1 MDISICHSVEEFIT
15 LFKEYSKTTEDERKT
30 KLLQERD
37 YYHTANKFPQWVQ
50 ESLESF
56 KQQVIDMASAT
67 KPLKTTETFKVQ
79 AGYPH
84 EVSVERKRML
94 REYGIKQDSNI
105 ERDEFL
111 IPKLTAQDFLLMAK
125 EENLL
130 SISTP
135 KDTEFIREIVMVD
148 TNTSSTLIIFYV
160 ISRKARTISSWTIK
174 KDKNKMFIPKINK
187 FEGWKYRQP

>member
-1 MDISICHSVEEFIT
+1 
-15 LFKEYSKTTEDERKT
+15 
-30 KLLQERD
+30 
-37 YYHTANKFPQWVQ
+37 
-50 ESLESF
+50 
-56 KQQVIDMASAT
+56 MASAT

>member
-1 MDISICHSVEEFIT
+1 
-15 LFKEYSKTTEDERKT
+15 
-30 KLLQERD
+30 
-37 YYHTANKFPQWVQ
+37 
-50 ESLESF
+50 
-56 KQQVIDMASAT
+56 
-67 KPLKTTETFKVQ
+67 
-79 AGYPH
+79 
-84 EVSVERKRML
+84 
-94 REYGIKQDSNI
+94 
-105 ERDEFL
+105 
-111 IPKLTAQDFLLMAK
+111 MAK

-148 TNTSSTLIIFYV
+148 TNTSPTLIIFYV